1 MPYMKL
7 IGSCMPNQSI
17 SITFTVPARPR
28 MKMKPSTPTSG
39 GRISGSIVR

>member
-7 IGSCMPNQSI
+7 IGCSMPSQSI
-17 SITFTVPARPR
+17 NRMLTVPARP
-28 MKMKPSTPTSG
+28 KMKTNPSTPTSG